1 MESSNRP
8 SEYHLSIN
16 FLTQEKDPISH
27 LLKDHNKNFAVI
39 SKNHLSIIFFF
50 FFAKK
55 KDRISALRKR
65 QKNNFS
71 LISKHGIRC

>member
-27 LLKDHNKNFAVI
+27 LPKDHNKNFAVI
-39 SKNHLSIIFFF
+39 SKYHLSIIFFL
-50 FFAKK
+50 AKK
-55 KDRISALRKR
+55 KDLISPLQKR
-65 QKNNFS
+65 QKKKFS
-71 LISKHGIRC
+71 LISKDGIPC